1 MRAREL
7 ARRARALYREL
18 FRVSKAFP
26 TANRGAYVRA
36 KTRAEFEKNAS
47 VEGDALEEALRLGE
61 AQVENA
67 RASAEHL
74 TKVFAD
80 ERVHARV

>member
-1 MRAREL
+1 M
-7 ARRARALYREL
+7 
-18 FRVSKAFP
+18 
-26 TANRGAYVRA
+26 RA